1 MTSTRCATNMARA
14 LVVAEMFMA
23 VANCGGSIAA
33 RTRAEKLLDDYFALV
48 DQAVSW
54 TEHDPLDRRS

>member
-1 MTSTRCATNMARA
+1 MTSIQYATNIARA
-14 LVVAEMFMA
+14 FMA
-23 VANCGGSIAA
+23 AEVVMAAANCGGSIAA

>member
-1 MTSTRCATNMARA
+1 MTSIRYATSMADA
-14 LVVAEMFMA
+14 LMAAEMFMA

-48 DQAVSW
+48 DRAVSW
-54 TEHDPLDRRS
+54 TEHNPLDRRS

>member
-14 LVVAEMFMA
+14 FMAAEMFMA

-48 DQAVSW
+48 DQAVS
-54 TEHDPLDRRS
+54 LASGQ

>member
-1 MTSTRCATNMARA
+1 MTSTRCATKMTRA
-14 LVVAEMFMA
+14 FKAAEMFMA

-54 TEHDPLDRRS
+54 TEHNPLDRRS